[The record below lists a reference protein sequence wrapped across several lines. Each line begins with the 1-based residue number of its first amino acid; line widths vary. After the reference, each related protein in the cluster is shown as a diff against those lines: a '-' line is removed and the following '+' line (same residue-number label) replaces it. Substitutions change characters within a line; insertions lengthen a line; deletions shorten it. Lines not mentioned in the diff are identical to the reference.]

1 MNTLTSAVRVV
12 LGFLLLAVCSTLCL
26 VAAVLLLP
34 WRIARIYLCN
44 LYGHTLGRGITYL
57 AGVTPVVQG
66 REHLDGSRPAIYV
79 ANHTS
84 SLDAF
89 LCIWLCPYGGCGV
102 FKKEI
107 VRVPFYGWLAALSGH
122 LLIDRGNHGRAVEAL
137 RKTAELVKRH
147 KLAIWIMPE
156 GTRSKTGELLPFK
169 KGFVHLAIAT
179 GLPVVPVVL
188 HGANRNW
195 EKGTLRFRAMKMD
208 VEVLPPIDT
217 SSWQEDRAGEH
228 ADAVHALFADALA
241 RKAPAEEPVEHEA
254 LLAAQ

>member
-1 MNTLTSAVRVV
+1 MQTLSSIVRVV
-12 LGFLLLAVCSTLCL
+12 LGFVFMAFCSTLCL
-26 VAAVLLLP
+26 IAAVILLP
-34 WRIARIYLCN
+34 WRVARIYLCN
-44 LYGHTLGRGITYL
+44 LYGHTLGRGITAL
-57 AGVTPVVQG
+57 AGVTLNVSH
-66 REHLDGSRPAIYV
+66 RERLDASMPAIYV

-122 LLIDRGNHGRAVEAL
+122 LLIDRGNTGKAVEAL
-137 RKTAELVKRH
+137 RKVAELVRRH
-147 KLAIWIMPE
+147 KLGIWIMPE

-179 GLPVVPVVL
+179 GLPVVPVIL

-195 EKGTLRFRAMKMD
+195 EKGTMRFVPMKMD
-208 VEVLPPIDT
+208 VEVLEPIQT
-217 SSWQEDRAGEH
+217 AGWQEETAAEH
-228 ADAVHALFADALA
+228 ADGVRALFVQALA
-241 RKAPAEEPVEHEA
+241 KKSEA
-254 LLAAQ
+254 LAA